1 MHASPAADL
10 EGRLLGGYRLLR
22 RLSASALGEVYLAE
36 QLSLGNR
43 LVAVKIVPTH
53 ATPADEADAAEMEER
68 FRYEARVLARFAHPH
83 IVTVHDS
90 GVTDDALY
98 LVMQYVP
105 DGSLADAIHG
115 KGRVRLL
122 LPAAP
127 RLAVALIQ
135 QIASALQYT
144 HEHGIIHR
152 DVKASNVLVQVQPD
166 GRWHLLLADFGIA
179 RDLQATAD
187 LRHVMGTLA
196 YMAPEQF
203 DGRCSAASDQYA
215 LGVLTYLLLAGHTP
229 FQGSGIQLM
238 HAHLSATVPDLRQ
251 LNPAVSPAMMWV
263 VARALAKDPAA
274 RWPSVSAF
282 SEALSE
288 AASTKAGVDSLVRA
302 APGSVAAALAGD
314 SLGRTRAVPPALV
327 PAATRVAASGL
338 AAAGSPPR
346 VRDREPVTLDPA
358 AVLAGPAPADAR
370 MRLAGKPSR
379 HLLTLAA
386 ALLLA
391 ALTLV
396 VPRLL
401 FSSGLGVAA
410 QPAAPA
416 THQPHVVPTHV
427 STAGGSLAP
436 GARPTPRPTARP
448 QPSPTPTRAPTATPL
463 PSPTATPSPQPT
475 DTPAATATP
484 TPVVTPPA
492 TPITTP
498 VVTPIPTP
506 INTPI
511 ATPVATQAAGPP
523 SSDIP
528 PAESPTATP
537 SPTAATGP

>member
-1 MHASPAADL
+1 MRTSPAADH
-10 EGRLLGGYRLLR
+10 EGRFLGGYRLLS
-22 RLSASALGEVYLAE
+22 RLSTSALGEVYLAE

-43 LVAVKIVPTH
+43 LVAVKVMPTH
-53 ATPADEADAAEMEER
+53 AALADEADAAEMEER
-68 FRYEARVLARFAHPH
+68 FRYEARVLARFGHPH

-105 DGSLADAIHG
+105 DGSLADAIHD
-115 KGRVRLL
+115 KGRVRLA

-127 RLAVALIQ
+127 RQAVALVQ

-203 DGRCSAASDQYA
+203 DGQCSRASDQYA

-238 HAHLSATVPDLRQ
+238 HAHLSATVPDLGH
-251 LNPAVSPAMMWV
+251 LNPAVTPDVMRV

-274 RWPSVSAF
+274 RWSSIAAF
-282 SEALSE
+282 SAALSQ
-288 AASTKAGVDSLVRA
+288 AGTESKVRA
-302 APGSVAAALAGD
+302 ASGPVTAAVLAGD
-314 SLGRTRAVPPALV
+314 SLGRTRAVPVALV
-327 PAATRVAASGL
+327 PAAAEL
-338 AAAGSPPR
+338 AACAPASAHNREPATLDVGAALAGHVPMDAR
-346 VRDREPVTLDPA
+346 VRPVAQRP
-358 AVLAGPAPADAR
+358 
-370 MRLAGKPSR
+370 RL
-379 HLLTLAA
+379 LLTLAA

-391 ALTLV
+391 TLTMV

-401 FSSGLGVAA
+401 YSRGMGGGGH
-410 QPAAPA
+410 PALPA
-416 THQPHVVPTHV
+416 THKPHVVPTHV

-448 QPSPTPTRAPTATPL
+448 LPSPTPTRIPTATPL

-475 DTPAATATP
+475 TTPTATVTP

-492 TPITTP
+492 TPIA
-498 VVTPIPTP
+498 TPIT
-506 INTPI
+506 
-511 ATPVATQAAGPP
+511 TPVATPGPP
-523 SSDIP
+523 SSAFP
-528 PAESPTATP
+528 PAASTTAA
-537 SPTAATGP
+537 SQPTAATGP